1 MRLTGMLLDLL
12 SSSTFNMSV
21 VMRLEV
27 LKTKSTDI
35 DVLLLV
41 HLEKERGN
49 ESTSQCLGLG
59 LGLWVGTIAM
69 RMSCFQSV

>member
-1 MRLTGMLLDLL
+1 MLLDLL

-49 ESTSQCLGLG
+49 ERTSQCLGLG

>member
-41 HLEKERGN
+41 HLEKECGDRR
-49 ESTSQCLGLG
+49 TYQYVGLG
-59 LGLWVGTIAM
+59 LGLWVGTITTP
-69 RMSCFQSV
+69 MSCFQSV